1 MEEQAKKV
9 SLYLEC
15 STTAFGKKERMCGYV
30 LEYIT
35 EKGPATLVNYR
46 EGCGTYNREFLLGL
60 VEALERIKT
69 PCVAS
74 AYTDRTALSCVCSG
88 TGWQTGRQKTLCLMA
103 NQ

>member
-15 STTAFGKKERMCGYV
+15 STTALGKKERMCGYV

-69 PCVAS
+69 PCELPHI
-74 AYTDRTALSCVCSG
+74 RTEPLCPVYAPE
-88 TGWQTGRQKTLCLMA
+88 QAGRLGGRRLYV
-103 NQ
+103 